1 MGKSIYIFMYEIENT
16 QAFDFV
22 DIEDTLN
29 DTIDRFVKNKPN
41 ISKLIVVDIK
51 HTYKIAL
58 NIE

>member
-1 MGKSIYIFMYEIENT
+1 MYEIENT